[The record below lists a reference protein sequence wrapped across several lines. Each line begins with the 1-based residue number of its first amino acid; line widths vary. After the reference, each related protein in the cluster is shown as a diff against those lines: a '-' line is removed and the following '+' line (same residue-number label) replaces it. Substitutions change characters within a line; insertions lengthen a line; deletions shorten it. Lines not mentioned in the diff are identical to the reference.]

1 MSRGFIVLMN
11 EAIEVLKDEIL
22 NKRLS
27 PEKAS
32 RIQEG
37 IAELLIREGSC
48 IEGYSTGGK
57 STEKQEVISPI
68 CLVEK
73 TSPNTAR

>member
-1 MSRGFIVLMN
+1 MIEIKFEPWFHRVMN

-22 NKRLS
+22 NKRLC
-27 PEKAS
+27 PVKAI

-48 IEGYSTGGK
+48 IEGYSTRK
-57 STEKQEVISPI
+57 KVRRRKKYFP
-68 CLVEK
+68 
-73 TSPNTAR
+73 PYHWF